1 MFNITNLLNTLDNA
15 AKETLHDDGS
25 APQMSATLLR
35 SAVKEAPG
43 VPGHVSG
50 AGNGGGELAS
60 VEESDAEALDSAAR
74 PSATELQQRP
84 ESKAVRATS
93 VLAPSSSSS
102 SSSSSTSVVVDAEIE
117 RLNGECLE
125 LEEQAASLKTEVQ
138 EAWNTYQAA
147 QEKAA
152 AREAELQEEIRALQK
167 AKKTDKQ
174 QMLAQLTTL
183 DNDREE
189 ALRGMRAAQAERQEV
204 LDMLENERS
213 RGEDWLQREKE
224 LLSELSEARAGSI
237 QGVQGL
243 RDELRAAAALS
254 DQLRSEHASLLR
266 QSQKRQAELEEA
278 NAELVQGL
286 ADKQRELLRTKA
298 ALEAGGRDEASAR
311 EVESLQSQ
319 ARVLGQ
325 QLEDER
331 EKRVGLERRTKQVE
345 YEHRAAS
352 LNWEDERSRLEARVS
367 ESAAALHALEE
378 KLKGL
383 EQGTPLKPR
392 APKVYGGGGG
402 DGDGAYVVVGAGSSS
417 SPGSPGGSSG
427 GSGGGAGDGAAEE
440 IRNLVAQVQNLSKQ
454 LLSKQSAVNELQAE
468 RSALKSRLHDLQARC
483 AASEKQLAALRDL
496 EEDDFGADRERA
508 DEGVVV
514 YGGSSGFGSS
524 SYGLQQRRKAPQSTK
539 VMADLEKLGV
549 RTGPGIASVVDMIDM
564 WTLGT
569 GK

>member
-15 AKETLHDDGS
+15 AKETLHDGDGS
-25 APQMSATLLR
+25 VPQMSATLLR

-43 VPGHVSG
+43 APGLISG
-50 AGNGGGELAS
+50 AGAGAGSGELAS
-60 VEESDAEALDSAAR
+60 VEESDAETLESAR
-74 PSATELQQRP
+74 PNAEEQQQRP
-84 ESKAVRATS
+84 ESKAARASS
-93 VLAPSSSSS
+93 VSAPSSSSS
-102 SSSSSTSVVVDAEIE
+102 SSSLVVDAEIE

-183 DNDREE
+183 GNDRDE
-189 ALRGMRAAQAERQEV
+189 ALRGMRAAQAERQEA

-213 RGEDWLQREKE
+213 RGEEWLQREKE

-549 RTGPGIASVVDMIDM
+549 RTGPGIASVVDKIDM

>member
-15 AKETLHDDGS
+15 AKERLHDDGS

-93 VLAPSSSSS
+93 VLAPSSSSSS

-189 ALRGMRAAQAERQEV
+189 ALRGMRAAQAERQEA

-286 ADKQRELLRTKA
+286 AEKQRELLRAKA

-319 ARVLGQ
+319 ARLLGQ

-331 EKRVGLERRTKQVE
+331 EKRVGLECRTKQVE

-367 ESAAALHALEE
+367 ESATALRALED

-383 EQGTPLKPR
+383 EHGTPLKPR
-392 APKVYGGGGG
+392 APKVYGGG

-417 SPGSPGGSSG
+417 SPGSPGSSSG
-427 GSGGGAGDGAAEE
+427 GSGGGGGGDSAAEE
-440 IRNLVAQVQNLSKQ
+440 IKNLVAQVQNLSKQ

-483 AASEKQLAALRDL
+483 ASSEKQLAALRDL
-496 EEDDFGADRERA
+496 EEDDFGADRDRA

-524 SYGLQQRRKAPQSTK
+524 SYGLQHRRKAPQSTK

-549 RTGPGIASVVDMIDM
+549 RTGPGIASVVDKIDM